1 MNWREFVDKYDLRR
15 INPCEFAGFI
25 SVMDYLYTSKTKE
38 QTIALMVDFYD
49 HADDIFNSIQEDGQ
63 KLMDNIDNLIKS
75 MIDAGLITEDDL
87 KKLQKELDQI
97 EDDDTHYHDV

>member
-1 MNWREFVDKYDLRR
+1 MNWKEFVDKYDLRR
-15 INPCEFAGFI
+15 INPCELAGFL

-63 KLMDNIDNLIKS
+63 KLMENIDNLMKS

-87 KKLQKELDQI
+87 KELQKELDQI
-97 EDDDTHYHDV
+97 EDDDTPHYYV

>member
-1 MNWREFVDKYDLRR
+1 
-15 INPCEFAGFI
+15 
-25 SVMDYLYTSKTKE
+25 MDYLYTSKTKE

-63 KLMDNIDNLIKS
+63 KLMENLDNLMKS

-87 KKLQKELDQI
+87 KELQNELDKI
-97 EDDDTHYHDV
+97 KDDDTPHYDA

>member
-15 INPCEFAGFI
+15 INPCELAGFI

-38 QTIALMVDFYD
+38 QTITLMADFYD

-63 KLMDNIDNLIKS
+63 KLMENIDNLMKS

-97 EDDDTHYHDV
+97 EDDDTPHHNV

>member
-1 MNWREFVDKYDLRR
+1 MNWREFVDKHDLRR
-15 INPCEFAGFI
+15 INPCELAGFL

-49 HADDIFNSIQEDGQ
+49 NADDIFNSIKEDGQ
-63 KLMDNIDNLIKS
+63 KLMENLDNLMKS

-97 EDDDTHYHDV
+97 EDDDTPHHNV

>member
-15 INPCEFAGFI
+15 INPCELAGFI

-38 QTIALMVDFYD
+38 QTITLMADFYD

-63 KLMDNIDNLIKS
+63 KLMENIDNLMKS

-87 KKLQKELDQI
+87 KQLQKELDQI
-97 EDDDTHYHDV
+97 EDDDTPHYYV

>member
-1 MNWREFVDKYDLRR
+1 
-15 INPCEFAGFI
+15 
-25 SVMDYLYTSKTKE
+25 
-38 QTIALMVDFYD
+38 MVDFYD

-63 KLMDNIDNLIKS
+63 KLMENIDNLMKS

-97 EDDDTHYHDV
+97 EDDDTPHHNV

>member
-1 MNWREFVDKYDLRR
+1 MNWKEFLDKHDLRR
-15 INPCEFAGFI
+15 VDPRELAGFI

-63 KLMDNIDNLIKS
+63 KLMENIDHLMKS

-87 KKLQKELDQI
+87 KKLQNELDQI
-97 EDDDTHYHDV
+97 EDNDTPHHYV

>member
-1 MNWREFVDKYDLRR
+1 MNWREFVYKYDLRR
-15 INPCEFAGFI
+15 INPCELAGFI

-38 QTIALMVDFYD
+38 QTITLMADFYD

-63 KLMDNIDNLIKS
+63 KLMENIDNLMKS

-87 KKLQKELDQI
+87 KQLQKELDQI
-97 EDDDTHYHDV
+97 EDDDTPHHNV